1 MFSDTHFHFKHMTER
16 GIDGAEILSAMA
28 ARNCFFG
35 LDIGTEAFDLPERQK
50 CAADAIERIKDL
62 ERVQK
67 ARDFLYFSAGIW
79 PSVKAIHTRKEQI
92 ACLEASI
99 QTAEKEG
106 SVSLPHNKIL
116 AIGEC
121 GLDRHWNPSGADGRN
136 EADFDDALIFAE
148 CELFELQLDL
158 ARKMRLPV
166 IVHSRDAFD
175 DTLACI
181 KNVGYDNGIIHCYS
195 YGAVEAEAFLARG
208 WHISLSGSITYTK
221 KSKLEDIAHLIRT
234 IPLDKLLCE
243 TDSPYLAPVPHRGKT
258 NSPLFVEHTYA
269 YIAKIKGMMAEELS
283 EQVDRNIRKLIGSVS
298 QTE

>member
-1 MFSDTHFHFKHMTER
+1 MFSDTHFHFKLMTER

-67 ARDFLYFSAGIW
+67 AQEFLYFSAGIW
-79 PSVKAIHTRKEQI
+79 PSVKAIRTRKEQI

-106 SVSLPHNKIL
+106 SVTLPHNKIV

-136 EADFDDALIFAE
+136 EADFDDALILAE

-208 WHISLSGSITYTK
+208 WHISLSGSITYTQ
-221 KSKLEDIAHLIRT
+221 KSKLDEAERLIKT

-243 TDSPYLAPVPHRGKT
+243 TDSPYLAPVPYRGKT
-258 NSPLFVEHTYA
+258 NTPLLVEHTYE
-269 YIAKIKGMMAEELS
+269 YIAKIRGMTAEELS
-283 EQVDRNIRKLIGSVS
+283 ALVDKNIQEMFSIVS
-298 QTE
+298 RAG